1 MNTLTNIQD
10 VTVET
15 LLHHVARKQ
24 QEGCRFVTL
33 TCTDT
38 GDGFTIYYH
47 FDRHY
52 QLSHLRLKIGHHQP
66 VPSISS
72 LYWAATIA
80 ENELKDFFHIAVQNL
95 KVDFEGRML
104 VSETAPKA
112 PLLRK
117 VGIGLDARVRA
128 PATPEAPP
136 AAPEAGG
143 TP

>member
-1 MNTLTNIQD
+1 MNTLTPVQD

-15 LLHHVARKQ
+15 LLHHVAQKQ
-24 QEGCRFVTL
+24 QEGFRFVTL
-33 TCTDT
+33 TCADT
-38 GDGFTIYYH
+38 GDGFTIWYH

-52 QLSHLRLKIGHHQP
+52 QLTHLRLRIGHHQP

-80 ENELKDFFHIAVQNL
+80 ENELKDFFHITVQNL

-128 PATPEAPP
+128 PAAPQAP
-136 AAPEAGG
+136 AAPAEGG
-143 TP
+143 AS